1 MTKTEYQELIGFL
14 SKKFDGIDHRFEQI
28 DQRFDG
34 VETRLVRV
42 EVSLE
47 EHRHDFKALAELVQ
61 MHGTRLNQLEA
72 R

>member
-1 MTKTEYQELIGFL
+1 MTKTEYQELISFL
-14 SKKFDGIDHRFEQI
+14 SKKFDGM
-28 DQRFDG
+28 
-34 VETRLVRV
+34 ETRLVRV

-61 MHGTRLNQLEA
+61 QNSARVDRIEA